1 MLEVI
6 GEIWHDGEYGFHSIG
21 FHWRETMFTRRNFLS
36 SVGAGLVG
44 APLAFSANQKSTGR
58 KKMAIVA
65 TEWRLRSHA
74 QHMGDRFLVGYPMNG
89 IWRQP
94 KLDVVSLYVDQVPH
108 NDLSRQRA
116 DEFGFK
122 IYPSID
128 KALRLGGDTLAVD
141 AVLVIGEHG
150 DYERNE
156 LGQKKYPRY
165 EFFKQVADVF
175 RKDGKAVPVF
185 NDKHLSWKWEWAKEM
200 VDTAHALKFPLM
212 AGSSLPVT
220 WRMPIVEMPTNA
232 ETEEVMCLAMGGVD
246 SYDFHALEVIQ
257 CMAERRQGGETGV
270 KWVQAY
276 RGDSAWKAM
285 QAGSFDKGGFSFK
298 LFDACM
304 NRSQTLAMALPQIF
318 GHRKPTADEIRNMV
332 EDPVV
337 YRFEY
342 NDGLKATM
350 LLMNGLVSDFTFAA
364 KLKGIAKPLSTLFYL
379 PPTPNVHYSAV
390 LMSKVEEMFLT
401 GKAVYPA
408 ERTLLTSGVL
418 AAAMKSLSVNH
429 KKLQTPHLSVRY
441 HPSEEST
448 FCRS

>member
-1 MLEVI
+1 
-6 GEIWHDGEYGFHSIG
+6 
-21 FHWRETMFTRRNFLS
+21 MFTRRNFISTL
-36 SVGAGLVG
+36 GAGLVG
-44 APLAFSANQKSTGR
+44 APLAFSANQATGGR

-89 IWRQP
+89 TWRQP
-94 KLDVVSLYVDQVPH
+94 KLDVVSLYVDQVPKK
-108 NDLSRQRA
+108 DLSRQRA

-122 IYPSID
+122 IYPSIA
-128 KALRLGGDTLAVD
+128 KTLRLGGDTLAVD
-141 AVLVIGEHG
+141 AVLLIGEHG

-165 EFFKQVADVF
+165 EFFKQIADVF

-200 VDTAHALKFPLM
+200 VDTAHELKFPLM

-220 WRMPIVEMPTNA
+220 WRMPAIEMPTNA
-232 ETEEVMCLAMGGVD
+232 QPEEVMCLAMGGVD

-257 CMAERRQGGETGV
+257 CMVERRQGGETGV

-276 RGDSAWKAM
+276 RGDSAWKTM
-285 QAGSFDKGGFSFK
+285 QAGSFNTGGFSSK

-304 NRSQTLAMALPQIF
+304 NRSQTLATARPQIF
-318 GHRKPTADEIRNMV
+318 GHRKPTADEMRNMV
-332 EDPVV
+332 KDPVI

-342 NDGLKATM
+342 HDGLKATM
-350 LLMNGLVSDFTFAA
+350 LLMNGLVGDFTFAA
-364 KLKGIAKPLSTLFYL
+364 KLKGYAKPLSTLFYL

-418 AAAMKSLSVNH
+418 AAAMKSLSVDH
-429 KKLQTPHLSVRY
+429 KKIQTPHLSVRY
-441 HPSEEST
+441 QPSETST
-448 FCRS
+448 FCRR